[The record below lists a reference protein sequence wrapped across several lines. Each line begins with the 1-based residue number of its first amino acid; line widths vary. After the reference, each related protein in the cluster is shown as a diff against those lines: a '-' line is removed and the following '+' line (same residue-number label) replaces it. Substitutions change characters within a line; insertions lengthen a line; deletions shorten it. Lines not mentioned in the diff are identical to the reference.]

1 MEKVRVYNFAAG
13 PSCLPLAVLLK
24 AQKELLN
31 YEGTGMS
38 VMEMSHRSP
47 VFSKIIHHAENACR
61 KLLHIPD
68 DYAVLFLQ
76 GGASTQFSM
85 VPLNLM
91 NKNKKADYII
101 TGNFSNIATTEAKKY
116 GDVHVAYD
124 GTGNHFTHIPTQEE
138 LDFSGNAD
146 YVHYCAN
153 NTIYGTQW
161 HYIPDTRD
169 VPLVADVSS
178 CIASEPI
185 DVTKFALLYAGA
197 QKNLSPAGLTIV
209 IMRKDM
215 AGHEQPVTPLML
227 SYKRMI
233 DKESMYNTPPCFQ
246 IYMFSLMMD
255 WLLDLG
261 GLEEMAKRNKEKAEL
276 LYYTLEQYPVYRLH
290 AEKDSRST
298 MNVTFRTGDEKLDA
312 LFVEEAKKEGLVNL
326 KGHRLTGGMRA
337 SLYNA
342 MDIDGVKALCTF
354 VEKFAREYGGQSHV
368 QG

>member
-1 MEKVRVYNFAAG
+1 MEKGRVYNFAAG
-13 PSCLPLAVLLK
+13 PSCLPLAVLER

-47 VFSKIIHHAENACR
+47 VFSKIIHHAEDACR

-91 NKNKKADYII
+91 NKNKKADFII

-124 GTGNHFTHIPTQEE
+124 GTENHFTHIPTQDE
-138 LDFSGNAD
+138 LSLSDNAD

-153 NTIYGTQW
+153 NTIYGTEW
-161 HYIPDTRD
+161 HYIPDTYG

-185 DVTKFALLYAGA
+185 DVSKFALLYAGA

-209 IMRKDM
+209 IIRKDM
-215 AGHEQPVTPLML
+215 AGHEQSITPLML

-233 DKESMYNTPPCFQ
+233 EKESMYNTPPCFQ

-261 GLEEMAKRNKEKAEL
+261 GVEEMAKRNKEKAEL
-276 LYYTLEQYPVYRLH
+276 LYHTLEQYPLYKLH
-290 AEKDSRST
+290 AEKASRSL
-298 MNVTFRTGDEKLDA
+298 MNVTFRTENEKLDE
-312 LFVEEAKKEGLVNL
+312 LFVKEAEEAGLFNL

-337 SLYNA
+337 SIYNS
-342 MDIDGVKALCTF
+342 MELDGVKALCAF
-354 VEKFAREYGGQSHV
+354 IEKFALEQGGKRHV
-368 QG
+368 

>member
-1 MEKVRVYNFAAG
+1 MEKGRVYNFAAG
-13 PSCLPLAVLLK
+13 PSCLPLEVLER

-47 VFSKIIHHAENACR
+47 VFSKIIHHAEDSFR
-61 KLLHIPD
+61 KLLSIPD

-85 VPLNLM
+85 VPLNLLH
-91 NKNKKADYII
+91 NKADYII
-101 TGNFSNIATTEAKKY
+101 TGNFAEKACAEAKKY
-116 GDVHVAYD
+116 GNVHVVYD
-124 GTGNHFTHIPTQEE
+124 GKCNDFAHIPTQDE
-138 LDFSGNAD
+138 LVLSSDMD

-161 HYIPDTRD
+161 HYIPDTHG
-169 VPLVADVSS
+169 VPLVADMSS
-178 CIASEPI
+178 CLASEPL
-185 DVTKFALLYAGA
+185 DVTKFACIYAGA

-209 IMRKDM
+209 IIRKDK
-215 AGHEQPVTPLML
+215 AGHEQLITPLML
-227 SYKRMI
+227 SYQRMI
-233 DKESMYNTPPCFQ
+233 EKESMYNTPPCFQ

-255 WLLDLG
+255 WLLEQG
-261 GLEEMAKRNKEKAEL
+261 GVEEMAKRNKEKAEL
-276 LYYTLEQYPVYRLH
+276 LYHTLEQYPVYRLH
-290 AEKDSRST
+290 AEKNSRSM
-298 MNVTFRTGDEKLDA
+298 MNVTFRTGDEKRDV
-312 LFVEEAKKEGLVNL
+312 LFVEEAKKDGLVNL

-354 VEKFAREYGGQSHV
+354 VEKFAREYGG
-368 QG
+368 

>member
-1 MEKVRVYNFAAG
+1 MEKGRVLNFAAG
-13 PSCLPLAVLLK
+13 PSCLPLAVLER

-47 VFSKIIHHAENACR
+47 VFSKIIHHAEASFRN
-61 KLLHIPD
+61 LLSIPD
-68 DYAVLFLQ
+68 EYAVLFLQ

-85 VPLNLM
+85 VPLNLLRH
-91 NKNKKADYII
+91 KADYIV
-101 TGNFSNIATTEAKKY
+101 TGNFAGKAFDEAKKY
-116 GDVHVAYD
+116 GEVHVAYD
-124 GTGNHFTHIPTQEE
+124 GKDTGFTHIPPQEE
-138 LDFSGNAD
+138 LSLSSDGD

-161 HYIPDTRD
+161 HYIPDTHGI
-169 VPLVADVSS
+169 PLVADMSS
-178 CIASEPI
+178 CIASEPL
-185 DVTKFALLYAGA
+185 DVTKFACIYAGA

-209 IMRKDM
+209 IIRKDM
-215 AGHEQPVTPLML
+215 AGHEQAITPLML
-227 SYKRMI
+227 SYQRMI

-255 WLLDLG
+255 WLLEQG
-261 GLEEMAKRNKEKAEL
+261 GVEEMAKRNREKADL
-276 LYYTLEQYPVYRLH
+276 LYRTLEQYPLYRLH
-290 AEKDSRST
+290 AEKEARSL
-298 MNVTFRTGDEKLDA
+298 MNVTFRTGDAKLDD
-312 LFVEEAKKEGLVNL
+312 LFVKEAQKEGLVNL

-354 VEKFAREYGGQSHV
+354 VEKFAREYGGNSHV